1 MGSLSDVDSIEP
13 EMTAQITTTKY
24 GRLDCHVD
32 VSPEGVYVATVL
44 GHYDVP
50 VRQVPS
56 DDLGAR
62 SVQAALD
69 ELRRFLE
76 RN

>member
-1 MGSLSDVDSIEP
+1 VDSIEP

-24 GRLDCHVD
+24 GRLDCYVD

-44 GHYDVP
+44 GHHDVP

-56 DDLGAR
+56 NGPGAR
-62 SVQAALD
+62 SLEVALD

-76 RN
+76 RTWAPASW